1 MTKMKPKRRS
11 SRRDAAENKGPN
23 WMVIGSIIAI
33 SAIALISLAVIGT
46 MNPTVAAEPT
56 PILDGQVTNAT
67 RYCEENSERC
77 VIVGNPEAEVTM
89 IEVVDY
95 GCPHC
100 ANFNATKAQTLLT
113 NYVETDQVR
122 WMVMPFAL
130 GNVTRPS
137 AAAVMCANEQS
148 PELALEFHE
157 RLFLLQ
163 RSGSEHT
170 LAGFLSVGSFI
181 EGFDNE
187 ALEACVEDGRHMA
200 SISLN
205 QQAARALGVTS
216 TPSFFLADRL
226 VTGNQDL
233 EVFTQGLDAALN

>member
-1 MTKMKPKRRS
+1 MTKMKPKRRA
-11 SRRDAAENKGPN
+11 SRREAAESKGPN

-56 PILDGQVTNAT
+56 PVLGETVTNAT

-100 ANFNATKAQTLLT
+100 ASFNATKAPTLLAD
-113 NYVETDQVR
+113 YVETDQVR

-137 AAAVMCANEQS
+137 AAAVMCVNEQS

-163 RSGSEHT
+163 RTGSEHT
-170 LAGFLSVGSFI
+170 LNGFLSAGNFI
-181 EGFDNE
+181 DGLDTE
-187 ALEACVEDGRHMA
+187 ALEACVDDGRHLA
-200 SISLN
+200 SVSLN
-205 QQAARALGVTS
+205 QQAARSLGVTS
-216 TPSFFLADRL
+216 TPSFFLSDRL
-226 VTGNQDL
+226 FSGNQDL
-233 EVFTQGLDAALN
+233 EVFTQSIDALLN